1 MAQTDRIGWLGFL
14 LRFLAAL
21 VLVFATYNPEGYS
34 YFDWLLAKASGDW
47 PLKTLAGIVLLI
59 GWTVYLRA
67 TLRSLGGFG
76 IFLTIAFF
84 AALLWLLTDWG
95 VIPRDSVRAMTYLVE
110 VVISALLAT
119 GMIWSHVR
127 RRLSG
132 QMDVDEIEDN

>member
-1 MAQTDRIGWLGFL
+1 MAQTDKIGWLGFL

-34 YFDWLLAKASGDW
+34 YFDWVFGKAAGAW
-47 PLKTLAGIVLLI
+47 PLKTLVGIVLLI

-67 TLRSLGGFG
+67 TLQSLGGFG

-84 AALLWLLTDWG
+84 SALLWLLTDWG
-95 VIPRDSVRAMTYLVE
+95 VIPRDSVQAVTYLSE

-127 RRLSG
+127 RRLTG
-132 QMDVDEIEDN
+132 QVDVDEIDND